1 MFGLSSGSGIG
12 SESGLNPTI
21 VRVVGL
27 HTLYIHIYAWLHP
40 AAPGSDS
47 GCAWLPGTQVK
58 QLFVLTPRGTQQPR
72 GKKFLPWRLPG
83 CVLISRTIVRVRPWQ
98 QPSSLAAERLR
109 PAARLRRNKP
119 NNCACSYRLLRL
131 LLVNFLLDSARCL
144 WETVGLL

>member
-21 VRVVGL
+21 VRDIGL

-47 GCAWLPGTQVK
+47 GCAWLPGTQAE

-83 CVLISRTIVRVRPWQ
+83 SILITRTIVCVIPWQQPDSLAADCFAQQLGCVLISRTIVRVL
-98 QPSSLAAERLR
+98 PSCWL
-109 PAARLRRNKP
+109 
-119 NNCACSYRLLRL
+119 L
-131 LLVNFLLDSARCL
+131 LLVNFLLDSVR
-144 WETVGLL
+144 